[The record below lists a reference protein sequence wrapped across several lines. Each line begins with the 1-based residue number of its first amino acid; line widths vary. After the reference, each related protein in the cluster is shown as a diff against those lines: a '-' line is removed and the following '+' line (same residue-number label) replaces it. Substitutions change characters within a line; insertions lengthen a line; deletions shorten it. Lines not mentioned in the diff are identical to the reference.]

1 MRIGFSWVMPTCA
14 NGRRR
19 KTRIIFLYTDEGVI
33 TESKEIG
40 RHVVNFYKQLFG
52 SSMHKGV
59 HMSEGFW
66 MEGEKITKI
75 DCLMLVAPFSE
86 QDVERAILGMKVDSA
101 PGPNGF
107 NVTFF
112 RKLWKYINKEIMG
125 MVKNLNQNKLDL
137 KRLNFGVITLSPKKL
152 RMLTQ

>member
-1 MRIGFSWVMPTCA
+1 
-14 NGRRR
+14 
-19 KTRIIFLYTDEGVI
+19 
-33 TESKEIG
+33 
-40 RHVVNFYKQLFG
+40 
-52 SSMHKGV
+52 
-59 HMSEGFW
+59 MSEGFW
-66 MEGEKITKI
+66 MEGEKLTEI